1 MLIETNAEIQMK
13 KAEVAEVMS
22 LVRSVDDIWWNVG
35 DSGIVWKFGGAVG
48 ELHKK
53 IDISSWRV
61 LPWLAVIEI
70 KMTGKMLKMK
80 EGLTWVRE
88 MEVTVWL
95 MIISI
100 SMIMII
106 VMIVV
111 ITGRAM
117 FR

>member
-1 MLIETNAEIQMK
+1 
-13 KAEVAEVMS
+13 
-22 LVRSVDDIWWNVG
+22 
-35 DSGIVWKFGGAVG
+35 
-48 ELHKK
+48 
-53 IDISSWRV
+53 
-61 LPWLAVIEI
+61 
-70 KMTGKMLKMK
+70 MTGKMFEMK

>member
-1 MLIETNAEIQMK
+1 MK

-48 ELHKK
+48 ELRKK
-53 IDISSWRV
+53 NWHFK
-61 LPWLAVIEI
+61 LKGAAVAGIYWE
-70 KMTGKMLKMK
+70 KMTGKMFEMK

-95 MIISI
+95 MIISV

-106 VMIVV
+106 VMILV